1 MLQKFYIEKGKQIE
15 FLNSYLLVHWHRLI
29 CANNTKKT
37 IPETNQIGVHQVSL
51 IMRMTPAKK
60 RGKASL
66 CNAFTSWFSW
76 NTKELLPTKSTSRTY
91 ADSIFQIS
99 TSWLNLRGSYATFCG
114 LWWHVMRHNCWDP
127 RKARL
132 GHLLNVHT

>member
-99 TSWLNLRGSYATFCG
+99 TFKLDWESKERSNSPFSRSEIGKEPSSPLLI
-114 LWWHVMRHNCWDP
+114 D
-127 RKARL
+127 L
-132 GHLLNVHT
+132 GNSF